1 MWTYDEVAHH
11 IRIPRI
17 YEQAHA
23 ILDKVGQEGRAVVR
37 TVALERERLVHLH
50 VAAFKIARRVDAECA
65 LHRGLVHPRLDPA
78 HLLVAEV
85 AVALAVALL
94 THIVRVVPELCEAE
108 VNEEVQ
114 CTVMERGTH
123 G

>member
-1 MWTYDEVAHH
+1 M
-11 IRIPRI
+11 
-17 YEQAHA
+17 
-23 ILDKVGQEGRAVVR
+23 R

-50 VAAFKIARRVDAECA
+50 VAALKLARRVDAECA

-108 VNEEVQ
+108 VNEGAH